1 MGLDIQLAS
10 LLGFFGNSICL
21 DERWHMFP
29 NLKVIKLIFRVDN
42 LHYSESKLLEKLH
55 RVDGFRALEEEGV
68 VKLVTITKWQKL
80 ESYDHFVLDTIGYHL

>member
-1 MGLDIQLAS
+1 
-10 LLGFFGNSICL
+10 
-21 DERWHMFP
+21 MFP